1 MSSKSVPDQDEN
13 VCSLEVNSSSEQ
25 SSSASNKSFRHDSP
39 EQVDAESVRS
49 FVNSSRSE
57 SEYENVKNV
66 KLVNDLRVWVNKH
79 GCAWQCANDL
89 LEILMENG
97 HELPKGCRT
106 LLHTRKNIVTK
117 SLGGGE
123 YIYYGVKSCLEKIL
137 SEHLYLHEDIKLL
150 INIDGLSIFKSS
162 SMRLWPILIQFHKFQ
177 PVPVALYG
185 GNLKP
190 NMNKFL
196 R

>member
-1 MSSKSVPDQDEN
+1 MT
-13 VCSLEVNSSSEQ
+13 
-25 SSSASNKSFRHDSP
+25 P
-39 EQVDAESVRS
+39 EQVDAENVRGLI
-49 FVNSSRSE
+49 NSSRSE

-66 KLVNDLRVWVNKH
+66 KLVNDLRVWVNKR
-79 GCAWQCANDL
+79 GCTWQCVNDL
-89 LEILMENG
+89 LKILLENG
-97 HELPKGCRT
+97 HELPKDYKT
-106 LLHTRKNIVTK
+106 LLNTRKNIVTK

-150 INIDGLSIFKSS
+150 INIDGLSIFKSI
-162 SMRLWPILIQFHKFQ
+162 SMRLWPSLIQFHKFQ